1 MDRAP
6 LGAVPGEGQVLK
18 AMAPPSLDFPFPL
31 NVLLHVLTLE
41 EGSIQYMHY
50 GLFERPDESI
60 VVAQERSTALLLE
73 RLPSPPCRLLE
84 VGIGL
89 GTTLARL
96 TDLGYDAEGIAP
108 DERQI
113 SMARSRFGDSLRLHA
128 VPFEGF
134 QTGSR
139 YDAIV
144 FQESSQ
150 YIDSGELFRRARALA
165 AAGACVVVLDEF
177 AIRPVEKPGAL
188 HGLDHFLASA
198 ESQGFRLEEEID
210 LSRQAAPTIR
220 YFLDRLPRHRAA
232 LLADIG
238 VSPEELDGLIESGS
252 AYADLY
258 QSGAYGYRLLRF
270 RAAEA

>member
-6 LGAVPGEGQVLK
+6 LGALPGEGQVLSVV
-18 AMAPPSLDFPFPL
+18 ALPQQDFPFPL

-41 EGSIQYMHY
+41 EGNIQYMHY

-60 VVAQERSTALLLE
+60 VAAQERSTALLLE

-96 TDLGYDAEGIAP
+96 TRLGYDAEGIAP

-113 SMARSRFGDSLRLHA
+113 SMARSRFGDALRLHA
-128 VPFEGF
+128 VPFESF
-134 QTGSR
+134 ETSNR
-139 YDAIV
+139 YEAIV

-150 YIDSGELFRRARALA
+150 YIDSEALFRKAGALA
-165 AAGACVVVLDEF
+165 APGAGIVVLDEF

-188 HGLDHFLASA
+188 HRLDNFLASA
-198 ESQGFRLEEEID
+198 ASQGFRLEEEMD

-232 LLADIG
+232 LLAETG
-238 VSPEELDGLIESGS
+238 VSPQELDGLIG
-252 AYADLY
+252 AAPPIRPLPVR
-258 QSGAYGYRLLRF
+258 AYGYRLLRF
-270 RAAEA
+270 RAGT